1 MNARAALGEPGPLF
15 CCFRGSKTLRAR
27 TPQEKRLLE
36 IADPVAADLGLEV
49 VRVRIQGS
57 DVKTLQLMAERPD
70 GTMNVQGCTDLSRA
84 LSAVFDV
91 EDPFSGEWSLEVSSP
106 GIDRPLTR
114 PHHFERWEGYD
125 AKIQLDRLVEGQR
138 RFRGVLA
145 GVEDGSVLLDI
156 EGEDE
161 TALIPFDW
169 IEDAKLMMS
178 EELIKESLRRSKKED
193 AGDNQGDTGQ

>member
-1 MNARAALGEPGPLF
+1 M
-15 CCFRGSKTLRAR
+15 RAR

-49 VRVRIQGS
+49 VRVRVQGS
-57 DVKTLQLMAERPD
+57 NAKTLQLMAERPD
-70 GTMNVQGCTDLSRA
+70 GTMNVEACTDLSRA

-106 GIDRPLTR
+106 GIDRPLTEVR
-114 PHHFERWEGYD
+114 HFERWEGYD

-145 GVEDGSVLLDI
+145 GVEDGNVLLDI

-178 EELIKESLRRSKKED
+178 EDLIKESLRRSKTED
-193 AGDNQGDTGQ
+193 TGDNQGDTGQ

>member
-1 MNARAALGEPGPLF
+1 MRA
-15 CCFRGSKTLRAR
+15 S

-36 IADPVAADLGLEV
+36 IADPVAADLDLEI
-49 VRVRIQGS
+49 VRIRVQGS
-57 DVKTLQLMAERPD
+57 RAKTLQIMAERPD
-70 GTMNVQGCTDLSRA
+70 GTMNVEGCADLSRA

-91 EDPFSGEWSLEVSSP
+91 EDPFSGDWSLEVSSP

-114 PHHFERWEGYD
+114 AHHFDRWSGYD

-145 GVEDGSVLLDI
+145 GVEDGNVLLDI
-156 EGEDE
+156 EGEAE
-161 TALIPFDW
+161 TALIPLDW

-178 EELIKESLRRSKKED
+178 EELIKESLRRSKTEH
-193 AGDNQGDTGQ
+193 AGENQGETGQ